1 MTDKTNNKNFDDMRK
16 SEGRMAPLSNKMLS
30 NFDDDK
36 NKDKDDGSEYDWDF
50 EDE

>member
-1 MTDKTNNKNFDDMRK
+1 MNDKLNTKTFDEMRK

-30 NFDDDK
+30 NLDDDK
-36 NKDKDDGSEYDWDF
+36 KDDKDKDSDYDWDF